1 MNPCK
6 MTTSKS
12 TPKTKNRVF
21 KYADEL
27 DKMKKAA
34 CVLYFSN
41 ETDNKSAEGFALMCD
56 AFGEIDK
63 ALSLLTVDGM
73 KRLNEYLA
81 Q

>member
-1 MNPCK
+1 MK
-6 MTTSKS
+6 TSRP

-21 KYADEL
+21 KYAAEL

-34 CVLYFSN
+34 SVLYFSN

-56 AFGEIDK
+56 AFGDIDK

-73 KRLNEYLA
+73 QRLNEYLL